1 MANDGG
7 ERREGK
13 QEAVMD
19 MVGSHRSST
28 VARIL
33 EGNLK
38 SSRPYTE
45 F

>member
-7 ERREGK
+7 GRREGK
-13 QEAVMD
+13 EEAVMD
-19 MVGSHRSST
+19 MAGST